1 MTQAHERRRFWRAAF
16 NAPVTLVDDKS
27 SVEAMLDDISL
38 KGALLEMPAGWSGK
52 KGDHCHL
59 KLKLGADPDQRISM
73 WGKVTHAEGGKIG
86 LQCESIDLDSITHL
100 RRLVEL
106 NAGDPALL
114 DRELSSLLKGG

>member
-1 MTQAHERRRFWRAAF
+1 MFLSLPSLIQLA
-16 NAPVTLVDDKS
+16 DD
-27 SVEAMLDDISL
+27 D
-38 KGALLEMPAGWSGK
+38 
-52 KGDHCHL
+52 
-59 KLKLGADPDQRISM
+59 
-73 WGKVTHAEGGKIG
+73 AEGGKIG